1 MAKTIK
7 LPQLQQDIR
16 NQYNGLSR
24 RLKQIAQY
32 VLDNGSTIPFDTIA
46 EISKKA
52 SVPPSTLIRFANAFG
67 FDGFNEMK
75 HVFRES
81 LMEDTVNYTERLKL
95 YRQTADHHIDGQ
107 DSPMD
112 ILTGFSAVNAAA
124 ISQLPDLIQG
134 DDLLQAVNLLKSADN
149 IYVIGLRRSFSVASY
164 LTYALRHLDRH
175 VFLVDGLGGMF
186 REQFALV
193 RPNDAV
199 IAISFSPYAEQT
211 VELVQLAAGK
221 GVKQIAITDSTVS
234 PLAQFCEVSFV
245 MREAQ
250 MDGFRSQLSSMC
262 LAQTL
267 VLSLAA
273 EEVR

>member
-1 MAKTIK
+1 MHRIELTITKINQLCSRK
-7 LPQLQQDIR
+7 LC
-16 NQYNGLSR
+16 
-24 RLKQIAQY
+24 
-32 VLDNGSTIPFDTIA
+32 
-46 EISKKA
+46 
-52 SVPPSTLIRFANAFG
+52 
-67 FDGFNEMK
+67 
-75 HVFRES
+75 
-81 LMEDTVNYTERLKL
+81 VN
-95 YRQTADHHIDGQ
+95 IG
-107 DSPMD
+107 
-112 ILTGFSAVNAAA
+112 ILFVS
-124 ISQLPDLIQG
+124 
-134 DDLLQAVNLLKSADN
+134 
-149 IYVIGLRRSFSVASY
+149 RSFCWA
-164 LTYALRHLDRH
+164 
-175 VFLVDGLGGMF
+175 FLLDGLGGMF